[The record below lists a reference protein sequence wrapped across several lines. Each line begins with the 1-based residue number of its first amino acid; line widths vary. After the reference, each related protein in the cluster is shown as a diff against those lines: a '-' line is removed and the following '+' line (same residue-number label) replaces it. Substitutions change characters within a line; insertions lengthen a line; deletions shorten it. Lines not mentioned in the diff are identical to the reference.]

1 MIRPRVH
8 EKAPRTL
15 RLVSALRA
23 SVAAVI
29 LLLCCDAATIAAE
42 SSFKVLALYSTNVE
56 PDHVHFANDALD
68 FFRALAAKNNT
79 ASSCPASPATFA
91 VLPQRTQGHCRNEV
105 GLKRRRF
112 SGAT

>member
-15 RLVSALRA
+15 RLVSALRG

-68 FFRALAAKNNT
+68 FFRALAAK
-79 ASSCPASPATFA
+79 SIKLESQED
-91 VLPQRTQGHCRNEV
+91 PQKEIDRQKKNR
-105 GLKRRRF
+105 
-112 SGAT
+112 